1 MLKKR
6 VVGQLI
12 IAQLVFVLGLATVD
26 LAAIEY
32 KQTLTRIVHEY
43 QLAGAAGSRVIT
55 DFAAS
60 TDGSKVALKS
70 VASDPVNYGLFL
82 LNSDGTGLD
91 DIATSLLADV
101 DLPTLGHLQFNY
113 DGSKLFFSF
122 TKDHLSSFYY
132 YYSQSDICVPLLDGV
147 FGASSARPYVIE
159 RDGTRIWYQHDAGP
173 DPETQLPQRGIF
185 FSSVIV
191 NPEKIMILNTSDLPN
206 AANCNPW
213 FDYLSLLEVSGDGG
227 TVVYRWDRH
236 STTGG
241 DQAMWTFTDGGTP
254 VMKPV
259 DEHDLV
265 WGSPAQY
272 RGRLVDDEGNMAL
285 YEYRDTGHNFRLCKV
300 DYSAPDPDPV
310 IIAETSNP
318 NGFLHESLSP
328 DGAYARFL
336 NPAYFRNTRI
346 HLPTGAMRDTLSTH
360 IYETNSGRFTGLTSD
375 NRYYFMLTSP
385 GNEDMIHRVDM
396 NPVDFPNAPN
406 IVDIGFSSS
415 SLVHD
420 GKTRVSVYAHVS
432 DAQGLPTIEWVKM
445 HTLVDGLENRAW
457 KLINPAWAETSPLYY
472 DYPLYDDGTHGDLYA
487 GDGVYTNNTL
497 RTRSDSGF
505 YKYYPLPHDVGIR
518 IVAKDNDDNYCVA
531 DTLLKIRDDNV
542 AFVSRND
549 ATCGGNSPCYQSIQ
563 EAINNAETGDDI
575 LLADGTYTDPVT
587 LNAPK
592 SLTFQ
597 GGWDTSFENQT
608 GTTILRQAPKVLQGS
623 LTLQMLSIKPQ

>member
-1 MLKKR
+1 MKKQ
-6 VVGQLI
+6 VIEQI
-12 IAQLVFVLGLATVD
+12 IIVQAVFVLGLATVG

-32 KQTLTRIVHEY
+32 KETLTRIVHERD
-43 QLAGAAGSRVIT
+43 LGGAADSRVIT

-60 TDGSKVALKS
+60 ADGSKVALKS
-70 VASDPVNYGLFL
+70 TASDPDNYGLFL
-82 LNSDGTGLD
+82 LNGDGTALH
-91 DIATSLLADV
+91 DIATGLLADV

-132 YYSQSDICVPLLDGV
+132 YQSDICVPLLDGV
-147 FGASSARPYVIE
+147 SGANSARPYVIE
-159 RDGTRIWYQHDAGP
+159 RDGTRIWYQHDAGA
-173 DPETQLPQRGIF
+173 DPVTQLPRRGIF

-191 NPEKIMILNTSDLPN
+191 QPEKIMILNTSDLPC
-206 AANCNPW
+206 ATVCSPW
-213 FDYLSLLEVSGDGG
+213 SSYLNLLDVSGDGG

-236 STTGG
+236 STTGV

-259 DEHDLV
+259 EEHDLV

-285 YEYRDTGHNFRLCKV
+285 YEYHDTGQNFRLCTV

-310 IIAETSNP
+310 VIAETSNP
-318 NGFLHESLSP
+318 NGFLHETLSP

-375 NRYYFMLTSP
+375 NLYYFMLTSP

-396 NPVDFPNAPN
+396 NPVDFANAPN
-406 IVDIGFSSS
+406 IVDIGFSSP
-415 SLVHD
+415 SLLHD
-420 GKTRVSVYAHVS
+420 GKTRVSVYAHVT
-432 DAQGLPTIEWVKM
+432 DVQGLPNIEWVKM
-445 HTLVDGLENRAW
+445 HTLVDGVENRAW
-457 KLINPAWAETSPLYY
+457 KLINPEWSETSPLFY
-472 DYPLYDDGTHGDLYA
+472 DYPLYDDGTHGDLHA

-505 YKYYPLPHDVGIR
+505 YQYYRLPHDVGIR

-531 DTLLKIRDDNV
+531 DTLLKIIDDDV
-542 AFVSRND
+542 AFVNRND
-549 ATCGGNSPCYQSIQ
+549 TTCGGKSPCYASIQ
-563 EAINNAETGDDI
+563 AAINEADTGAAI
-575 LLADGTYTDPVT
+575 RIAQGTYSESIT
-587 LNAPK
+587 LSTSI
-592 SLTFQ
+592 SLTLQ
-597 GGWDTSFENQT
+597 GGWNSTFTSQASN
-608 GTTILRQAPKVLQGS
+608 TTFIKAPKAPQGS
-623 LTLQMLSIKPQ
+623 LTLQMLTVKP